1 MFLTHR
7 KVHNIIYIKN
17 LVLIPILFTW
27 YFYRNIS
34 YHCFYF
40 TRIDAQ
46 YSFGTLD
53 KAQIL
58 DMFCNFFPSADPD
71 EVTQLTKILDNCSSE
86 IGGADDLQS
95 SEFQRHFLRY
105 SKSSKDALMNLH
117 LVRDYLLME
126 AKDDPSSIEKACSE
140 KDLQE

>member
-1 MFLTHR
+1 MFL
-7 KVHNIIYIKN
+7 Y
-17 LVLIPILFTW
+17 
-27 YFYRNIS
+27 
-34 YHCFYF
+34 

-58 DMFCNFFPSADPD
+58 DMFCNFYPSADPD
-71 EVTQLTKILDNCSSE
+71 EVTNLTKILDNCSSK
-86 IGGADDLQS
+86 IGGDDDLQF

-105 SKSSKDALMNLH
+105 SKSSKDALMNFH

-126 AKDDPSSIEKACSE
+126 AKDDPSSKDKASSE
-140 KDLQE
+140 KDCRNRKIKCSA

>member
-1 MFLTHR
+1 MPNVYILSH
-7 KVHNIIYIKN
+7 HDIICMNMIC
-17 LVLIPILFTW
+17 
-27 YFYRNIS
+27 
-34 YHCFYF
+34 HCFYF

-126 AKDDPSSIEKACSE
+126 AKDDPSSIGKACSE